1 MPGLSREIQ
10 VFRYVLSAARRE
22 WRPLFIKWTRH
33 GVPWG
38 LDLSAVLGP
47 SFPNRMPR
55 PHLEGGLGP

>member
-1 MPGLSREIQ
+1 MAIKGQKSTSPS
-10 VFRYVLSAARRE
+10 VLSAARRE